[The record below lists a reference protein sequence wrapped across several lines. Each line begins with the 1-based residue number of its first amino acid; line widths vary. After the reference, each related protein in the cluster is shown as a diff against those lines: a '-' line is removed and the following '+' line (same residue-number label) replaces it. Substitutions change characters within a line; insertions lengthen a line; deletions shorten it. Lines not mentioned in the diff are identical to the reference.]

1 MLYIISFVKAG
12 GECPRLVVVFFL
24 SLFSTGISVSDIAR
38 SFRST
43 SFPKMATREL
53 ATWIHELSFSALPE
67 SVVQAA
73 VKSFYN
79 YVGVAVGGHDHE
91 AIQIALKSATAFSPA
106 SGPCSLLGSNKTAD
120 SLQAALIN
128 GFAAHIHDYDDTH
141 LATVIHPTAP
151 VASALVAYSEY
162 ASSQGSSIS
171 GEEFILAL
179 TAGMEVECILGL
191 SVYPSHY
198 DVGWHITG
206 TVGSIGA
213 AVAVGKAM
221 KLPVEQLQHAI
232 GISSASSTG
241 MREHFGS
248 HTKAF
253 GVGKAAQSGLQA
265 AFMAQGGLTASET
278 AIDGKRGWIACVCP
292 EQDEARLKL
301 KRFITSMV
309 SVALRIVP

>member
-1 MLYIISFVKAG
+1 
-12 GECPRLVVVFFL
+12 
-24 SLFSTGISVSDIAR
+24 
-38 SFRST
+38 
-43 SFPKMATREL
+43 MATQQL
-53 ATWIHELSFSALPE
+53 AEWTHELTFSALPD

-73 VKSFYN
+73 IKSFYN
-79 YVGVAVGGHDHE
+79 YVGVTVGGSCHE
-91 AIQIALKSATAFSPA
+91 AIQIALKSSAAFAAT
-106 SGPCSLLGSNKTAD
+106 SGSCSYLGSVKTSD
-120 SLQAALIN
+120 PFQAALIN

-151 VASALVAYSEY
+151 VASALVAYAEFV
-162 ASSQGSSIS
+162 ASQGKPIS
-171 GEEFILAL
+171 GEDLILAL

-198 DVGWHITG
+198 DVGWHITA

-221 KLPVEQLQHAI
+221 KLPIEQLQHAI
-232 GISSASSTG
+232 GISSATATG

-265 AFMAQGGLTASET
+265 AFLAQGGLTASET

-292 EQDEARLKL
+292 EQNKARKKL
-301 KRFITSMV
+301 EGYISSMV
-309 SVALRIVP
+309 RTQLY

>member
-1 MLYIISFVKAG
+1 
-12 GECPRLVVVFFL
+12 
-24 SLFSTGISVSDIAR
+24 
-38 SFRST
+38 
-43 SFPKMATREL
+43 MATREL
-53 ATWIHELSFSALPE
+53 VRWAHDLSFSKLPE

-73 VKSFYN
+73 IKSFYN
-79 YVGVAVGGHDHE
+79 YIGVAIGGSTHE
-91 AIQIALKSATAFSPA
+91 AIQIALKSSTAFAA
-106 SGPCSLLGSNKTAD
+106 SSGACSLLGSDTTSD
-120 SLQAALIN
+120 PLQAALIN

-151 VASALVAYSEY
+151 VASALMAYAEH
-162 ASSQGSSIS
+162 ASSQGKSIS
-171 GEEFILAL
+171 GKSFILAL
-179 TAGMEVECILGL
+179 TAGMEVECMLGL

-232 GISSASSTG
+232 GISSASATG

-253 GVGKAAQSGLQA
+253 GVGKAAHSGLQA
-265 AFMAQGGLTASET
+265 AFLAQGGLTASES
-278 AIDGKRGWIACVCP
+278 AIDGKRGWVACVCP
-292 EQDEARLKL
+292 EQDEARKKL
-301 KRFITSMV
+301 EEFIAGMV
-309 SVALRIVP
+309 NIYLG